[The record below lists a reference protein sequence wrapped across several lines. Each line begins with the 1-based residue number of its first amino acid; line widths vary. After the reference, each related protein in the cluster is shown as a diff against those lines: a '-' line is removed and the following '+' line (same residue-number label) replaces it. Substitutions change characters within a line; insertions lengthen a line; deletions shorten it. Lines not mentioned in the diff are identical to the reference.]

1 MATITDTMMESTPS
15 AQTPAAAGKTVTK
28 EDRGYLDTSNG
39 AVADWAATEIRGDTD
54 ILASQASSRVPFGD
68 WRDQF
73 FQKGYYVVK
82 GAIPRERADAYRQRM
97 LDWFAKF
104 DFGFDINDKS
114 TWVQEHLPKMMKG
127 ESSSTIAPPMR
138 SGHGKS
144 EALTAPLLSEPGV
157 IEPFAQLWNTDE
169 LLVSFDAPNITL
181 PGRTDVDGA
190 PWPHVDQ
197 SPTRKGLVCVQ
208 GIVNLSPAGPN
219 DGGLQ
224 LFTGSSELF
233 EQFFVEHPLQ
243 PKPEG
248 APGQVDW
255 YGFTDADVKWFTDR
269 GCERIKVE
277 ADPGDVI
284 IWDSRTVHYSSQP
297 ASDVIRTIMYATYAP
312 ASLASPEDL
321 ALKAE
326 LFKRYEGSTHWPHCN
341 IWGQGKA
348 MRDGK
353 ICPGEREEPLE
364 KPVVTDTV
372 LKLAGIKDY

>member
-1 MATITDTMMESTPS
+1 
-15 AQTPAAAGKTVTK
+15 
-28 EDRGYLDTSNG
+28 
-39 AVADWAATEIRGDTD
+39 
-54 ILASQASSRVPFGD
+54 
-68 WRDQF
+68 
-73 FQKGYYVVK
+73 
-82 GAIPRERADAYRQRM
+82 M
-97 LDWFAKF
+97 LTLSF
-104 DFGFDINDKS
+104 
-114 TWVQEHLPKMMKG
+114 
-127 ESSSTIAPPMR
+127 
-138 SGHGKS
+138 
-144 EALTAPLLSEPGV
+144 LSEPGV

-208 GIVNLSPAGPN
+208 GIVNLSPAGPH

-233 EQFFVEHPLQ
+233 EQFFAEHPLQ

-255 YGFTDADVKWFTDR
+255 YGFTDADVQWFTDR
-269 GCERIKVE
+269 GCERVKVE

-297 ASDVIRTIMYATYAP
+297 ASDVVRTILYATYAP
-312 ASLASPEDL
+312 AGLASPEDL
-321 ALKAE
+321 ALKAA
-326 LFKRYEGSTHWPHCN
+326 LFRRFEGSTHWPHCN

-353 ICPGEREEPLE
+353 ICPGERDEPLE
-364 KPVVTDTV
+364 KPVLTDTV
-372 LKLAGIKDY
+372 LKLAGVKPY